1 MRNLISKTRE
11 ITMETTYSLKKL
23 IETLGKK
30 NFALLLRI
38 VLDRLPIVIIG
49 TDQSEIDNLLN
60 GIISLAPHR
69 HEYVFWSDFIEH
81 DEYLQLC
88 QEEEDDFNIPRII
101 FCSPPTA
108 SKHLFD
114 RIEKLK
120 GWIIGFDTSNGIS
133 KEYII
138 GSLIRL
144 ENQFLTISLEEN
156 GLKFKLYGLNDSS
169 LSLKFEKKLIDKA
182 IQKTEV
188 ALEKMKRVLK
198 KRIKAPPSND
208 IMAAIMRFDSEEE
221 KIRMNIF
228 IQEIQ
233 AFIQA
238 GMRSLAILSR
248 IDLLRE
254 LGFKIELSGRT
265 LLQTIDYEEVDADRI
280 LQLIQAEY
288 GVNFSPCIKHGKVV
302 QVGDRIDGFWG

>member
-1 MRNLISKTRE
+1 
-11 ITMETTYSLKKL
+11 METTYSLKKL
-23 IETLGKK
+23 IETVGKN

-38 VLDRLPIVIIG
+38 VLDRLPILIIG
-49 TDQSEIDNLLN
+49 DQPSEVDNLLN
-60 GIISLAPHR
+60 SIISLAPHR
-69 HEYVFWSDFIEH
+69 HEYVFWSDFIER

-88 QEEEDDFNIPRII
+88 QEEDDDFNIPRII
-101 FCSPPTA
+101 FCSPSTA
-108 SKHLFD
+108 SKHVFD
-114 RIEKLK
+114 RIEKFK
-120 GWIIGFDTSNGIS
+120 GWIMGFDTSNGIS
-133 KEYII
+133 KEFII
-138 GSLIRL
+138 GSLIRFEKVFLAIFL
-144 ENQFLTISLEEN
+144 EHN
-156 GLKFKLYGLNDSS
+156 GLKFKLYGLDSND
-169 LSLKFEKKLIDKA
+169 LSLKFEKKLIDKS
-182 IQKTEV
+182 IEKTEV

-198 KRIKAPPSND
+198 KRIKVTPSND

-254 LGFKIELSGRT
+254 LGFKIELSGKT
-265 LLQTIDYEEVDADRI
+265 LLQTIDYEEIDADRI

-288 GVNFSPCIKHGKVV
+288 GVNFSNCVKHGRVV

>member
-1 MRNLISKTRE
+1 M
-11 ITMETTYSLKKL
+11 
-23 IETLGKK
+23 
-30 NFALLLRI
+30 
-38 VLDRLPIVIIG
+38 
-49 TDQSEIDNLLN
+49 
-60 GIISLAPHR
+60 
-69 HEYVFWSDFIEH
+69 
-81 DEYLQLC
+81 
-88 QEEEDDFNIPRII
+88 
-101 FCSPPTA
+101 
-108 SKHLFD
+108 
-114 RIEKLK
+114 
-120 GWIIGFDTSNGIS
+120 
-133 KEYII
+133 
-138 GSLIRL
+138 
-144 ENQFLTISLEEN
+144 
-156 GLKFKLYGLNDSS
+156 KFKLYGLDNSN

-182 IQKTEV
+182 IEKTEV

-198 KRIKAPPSND
+198 KRIKIAPSND

-254 LGFKIELSGRT
+254 LGFKIELSGKT

-288 GVNFSPCIKHGKVV
+288 GVNFSNCVKHGRVV